1 MTDFEVDKLIVVT
14 SAKKG
19 AKGQQLDQQL
29 INDGL
34 ALYQE
39 QLNDVSLHGIASLH
53 VMQMQMHVLS
63 GLESARRHCM
73 HLLSGRDRA
82 ARKLAG
88 NAFVGCGGP
97 NTVLAAASCLLCFAA
112 RTASAL
118 ETDRAV
124 LLGCRCVV
132 VFAVPCFQGPPR

>member
-39 QLNDVSLHGIASLH
+39 QLSDVSGT
-53 VMQMQMHVLS
+53 S
-63 GLESARRHCM
+63 GSVCGLCGVCMCVGVKGPARHFGATVRKE
-73 HLLSGRDRA
+73 DRM
-82 ARKLAG
+82 
-88 NAFVGCGGP
+88 
-97 NTVLAAASCLLCFAA
+97 AAS
-112 RTASAL
+112 
-118 ETDRAV
+118 
-124 LLGCRCVV
+124 
-132 VFAVPCFQGPPR
+132 QGAWQPAMCSLSRS

>member
-39 QLNDVSLHGIASLH
+39 QLSDVSSHGVIA
-53 VMQMQMHVLS
+53 
-63 GLESARRHCM
+63 
-73 HLLSGRDRA
+73 RA
-82 ARKLAG
+82 ADA
-88 NAFVGCGGP
+88 V
-97 NTVLAAASCLLCFAA
+97 A
-112 RTASAL
+112 RQDS
-118 ETDRAV
+118 
-124 LLGCRCVV
+124 
-132 VFAVPCFQGPPR
+132 

>member
-39 QLNDVSLHGIASLH
+39 QLSDVS
-53 VMQMQMHVLS
+53 
-63 GLESARRHCM
+63 CW
-73 HLLSGRDRA
+73 
-82 ARKLAG
+82 
-88 NAFVGCGGP
+88 
-97 NTVLAAASCLLCFAA
+97 CFACYA
-112 RTASAL
+112 DAL
-118 ETDRAV
+118 AN
-124 LLGCRCVV
+124 RCSKVCWKR
-132 VFAVPCFQGPPR
+132 FC